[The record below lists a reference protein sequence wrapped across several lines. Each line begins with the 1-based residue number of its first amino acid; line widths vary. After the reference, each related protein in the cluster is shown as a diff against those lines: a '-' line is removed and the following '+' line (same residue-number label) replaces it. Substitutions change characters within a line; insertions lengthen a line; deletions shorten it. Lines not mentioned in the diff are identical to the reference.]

1 MDAAHGAVSVELS
14 PTTVASDDGAEDERP
29 AAGARRP
36 VLTRG
41 VDCGGRGT
49 GERGGDRSVR
59 IEKESICPQKTPLQV
74 PIVRP
79 HFTFK
84 MLFNLQKERE
94 RKLGGLYAPGEAP
107 ITRKTTCV
115 GKGLQWVW
123 IYRNSGLTFG
133 MTKTAAATTIK
144 AREAQAAANGGRRW
158 STSSGLRTPWADEWP
173 GRGPRS

>member
-29 AAGARRP
+29 ATG
-36 VLTRG
+36 G

-59 IEKESICPQKTPLQV
+59 IEKESICPRKTPLQV

-94 RKLGGLYAPGEAP
+94 RKLGGLYTPGEAP

-144 AREAQAAANGGRRW
+144 AREAQAAANDGRRW